1 MYSSRDKKKPRFL
14 GETQI
19 ERLLAEWAN
28 IQDPHTKNGDDATAR
43 LIRRYPDLFL
53 PSDPKLIY
61 EHWGTVQGV
70 RHYLIKAW
78 NTLDPR
84 ERDWYIFKAR
94 DKYRFSVVEMPV
106 FRKLPKGEIPDED
119 TSDALPPE
127 GLLEEAMVYFQR
139 NSERARRCL
148 NVECPAPYFF
158 APRKKKRQRYC
169 SVKCA
174 KAALL
179 KQKRDWWRENRGYG
193 GS

>member
-1 MYSSRDKKKPRFL
+1 MNHSRDKRKPRFL
-14 GETQI
+14 GAARI
-19 ERLLAEWAN
+19 ERLLGEWAN
-28 IQDPHTKNGDDATAR
+28 IPDPHTQNGDDAIAR
-43 LIRRYPDLFL
+43 LIRRYPDLFP
-53 PSDPKLIY
+53 PSDRKLKY

-78 NTLDPR
+78 NISDPR

-94 DKYRFSVVEMPV
+94 DNYKFAVVDMPV
-106 FRKLPKGEIPDED
+106 HRKLPKGEIPDED
-119 TSDALPPE
+119 IRDALPPDT
-127 GLLEEAMVYFQR
+127 LLEQAMVYFQR
-139 NSERARRCL
+139 NSDRARRCP
-148 NVECPAPYFF
+148 NADCPAPYFF

-179 KQKRDWWRENRGYG
+179 KQKRDWWRENRGIG